1 MAEILVCND
10 IVEAGKNSKSIV
22 LCCCVIFIGTSE
34 MEKVFDMD
42 RLFVLSFLQNI
53 FASTFRCNYHCPLI
67 PLPSLNAHLKL
78 EQNLII
84 GQMVRVY
91 LPVSGTPKNCTI
103 FYCVYYLIEFGM
115 DSLVVTAHFRYKG
128 MCLHGCN
135 CRLSL

>member
-42 RLFVLSFLQNI
+42 RLFVLSFLQN
-53 FASTFRCNYHCPLI
+53 CPLI
-67 PLPSLNAHLKL
+67 PLPFLYAHLKL